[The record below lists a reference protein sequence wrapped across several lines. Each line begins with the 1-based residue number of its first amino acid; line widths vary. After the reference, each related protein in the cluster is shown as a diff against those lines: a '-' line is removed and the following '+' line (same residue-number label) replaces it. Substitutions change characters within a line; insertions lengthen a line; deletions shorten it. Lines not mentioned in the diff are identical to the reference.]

1 MNELLAI
8 VVFAFFAERI
18 VAIKDYDLMDDESI
32 ASNADDLIGFIFDSR
47 HTFADIYSTFDCIL
61 QYGVKNLYS
70 DTKDISVL
78 RKELVSN
85 LGNKIFLVQRFLRTK
100 AFRS

>member
-18 VAIKDYDLMDDESI
+18 VAKVDYDYMDAESI
-32 ASNADDLIGFIFDSR
+32 ASNADNLIGFIFDSR

-70 DTKDISVL
+70 ETKDISAL
-78 RKELVSN
+78 RKELVS
-85 LGNKIFLVQRFLRTK
+85 IIRITREI
-100 AFRS
+100 RSQYKYLT